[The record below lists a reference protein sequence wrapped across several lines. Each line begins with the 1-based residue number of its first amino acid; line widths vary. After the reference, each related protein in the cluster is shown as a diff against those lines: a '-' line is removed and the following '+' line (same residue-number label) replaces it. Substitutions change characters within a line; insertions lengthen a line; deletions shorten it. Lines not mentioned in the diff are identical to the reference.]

1 MTNSD
6 PLLCLGCWFQDISMN
21 WVFKSSQE
29 VYEFDPRFFL
39 PFSQVQNTE
48 GFIRIKFWPQDL
60 LSKKL

>member
-6 PLLCLGCWFQDISMN
+6 PLLCLRCWFQDISMN

-39 PFSQVQNTE
+39 PFSQVQKH
-48 GFIRIKFWPQDL
+48 RRLYQDKVL
-60 LSKKL
+60 ASGLAE